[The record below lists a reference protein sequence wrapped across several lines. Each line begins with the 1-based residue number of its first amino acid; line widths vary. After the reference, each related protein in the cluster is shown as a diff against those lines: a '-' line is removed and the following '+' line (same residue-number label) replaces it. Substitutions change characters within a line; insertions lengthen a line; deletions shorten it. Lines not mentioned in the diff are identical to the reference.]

1 MFAIKRRNF
10 FKTLGL
16 TSLAGF
22 AGVAS
27 AAPDQS
33 KQAIKQVNADV
44 VIIGAGTAG
53 LVAAIRAK
61 DLGANVVL
69 LEKADRPDGNSIYAL
84 GTLAAWGTRNQ
95 KEAGI
100 QDSRDAF
107 YKDMMKVSA
116 GRADP
121 NLTAT
126 YADNI
131 TEGVEWL
138 QDEIGV
144 KFGKLSMTPWPR
156 LGRGH
161 RVTGD
166 GIPGGAQLIKLLLAA
181 AEKRNIPIYYEHKA
195 VQLLT
200 GPKGEV
206 IGVKALTNAGYVDFY
221 AKGGVL
227 IASGGFSANP
237 EMTDKYIGGW
247 ASRLTLRGSRNT
259 TGENVSLALPLFAK
273 MVNMDQFHAG
283 PIVSETHVN
292 PADVLNMM
300 QGIIVGTNGKR
311 FMDEQNTYVIKAKIT
326 AEKTIENKAFAIID
340 SNCRVIDK
348 VIPKFDRLNSPY
360 GKANTIEE
368 LAKEIDVPVDEL
380 KKSVDSFNKAV
391 DSGELSKLT
400 PPNSYKKP
408 QKIEK
413 APFYAVP
420 YSGGM
425 TATFGGPLINSKA
438 EVQNLERKTI
448 PGLYAAGNAAGGLF
462 FRDYIGG
469 SQLGGATVFGTIAAR
484 EMVKRAKE
492 SK

>member
-259 TGENVSLALPLFAK
+259 TGENVS
-273 MVNMDQFHAG
+273 
-283 PIVSETHVN
+283 
-292 PADVLNMM
+292 
-300 QGIIVGTNGKR
+300 
-311 FMDEQNTYVIKAKIT
+311 
-326 AEKTIENKAFAIID
+326 
-340 SNCRVIDK
+340 
-348 VIPKFDRLNSPY
+348 
-360 GKANTIEE
+360 
-368 LAKEIDVPVDEL
+368 
-380 KKSVDSFNKAV
+380 
-391 DSGELSKLT
+391 
-400 PPNSYKKP
+400 
-408 QKIEK
+408 
-413 APFYAVP
+413 
-420 YSGGM
+420 
-425 TATFGGPLINSKA
+425 
-438 EVQNLERKTI
+438 
-448 PGLYAAGNAAGGLF
+448 
-462 FRDYIGG
+462 
-469 SQLGGATVFGTIAAR
+469 
-484 EMVKRAKE
+484 
-492 SK
+492 

>member
-283 PIVSETHVN
+283 P
-292 PADVLNMM
+292 
-300 QGIIVGTNGKR
+300 NGKR
-311 FMDEQNTYVIKAKIT
+311 FMDEQNTYVIKAKTT